1 MEERPTEI
9 IWWLASRSG
18 GLTDRTK
25 ASQGEERQHQRLG
38 CRTNLRARRVGTD
51 DSFAE
56 QVHFP
61 RFPSKRDKGV
71 MLPFAH
77 LHTTN
82 KEWIR
87 ITSILNKPS
96 SPEN

>member
-1 MEERPTEI
+1 M
-9 IWWLASRSG
+9 
-18 GLTDRTK
+18 
-25 ASQGEERQHQRLG
+25 
-38 CRTNLRARRVGTD
+38 GTD

-71 MLPFAH
+71 ILPFAR